1 MSKTEKY
8 KFSMKN
14 WWLCNKIYPPYEALI
29 MILLL
34 SNISIKQLS
43 YLDVLIEHIQELA
56 PRCMLLADDIVLLGE
71 SGEELNG
78 KLETW
83 RWALEA
89 YGFSQ
94 PMRKQ
99 DRVYGM

>member
-1 MSKTEKY
+1 
-8 KFSMKN
+8 
-14 WWLCNKIYPPYEALI
+14 

-83 RWALEA
+83 R
-89 YGFSQ
+89 
-94 PMRKQ
+94 
-99 DRVYGM
+99 